1 LATLLAFVVAG
12 AIPLTPYVL
21 GVTAGDRLFWST
33 VMTSA
38 ALFGLGALR
47 AAVTVDRWWKSGI
60 ETLGLGVVVA
70 IAAYGAGAMVA
81 SVAGH

>member
-1 LATLLAFVVAG
+1 
-12 AIPLTPYVL
+12 
-21 GVTAGDRLFWST
+21 
-33 VMTSA
+33 MTSA

-47 AAVTVDRWWKSGI
+47 ATVTVDRWWKSGI